1 MVTWGKQALQHL
13 AAGLTRKSATASS
26 SDRRPATSLALLAAL
41 LGLTVVG
48 CSSTDML
55 TSQSLSTDPQAPSE
69 TTSSASAFASSKPK
83 AAAQGFNPF
92 SDSHTT
98 TDTSPRQVIASPTMA
113 EVMLTGPLP
122 EMAWGKADAPVT
134 LIKYASLTC
143 PFCRRFQREI
153 YPQLKRDYIDT
164 GKLRF
169 IIREFPIG
177 RSSGNA
183 TIALRCAGPS
193 KYLQLYSKFLEQQGN
208 WVSQEVRIDKIH
220 AVAAQVGLSR
230 EKFDACLKNQEM
242 IDGLKWVKDR
252 GRTLGII
259 GTPNFFIQNERVKKY
274 LSYDELR
281 ARIDAASAGTLASAT
296 APAGR

>member
-1 MVTWGKQALQHL
+1 MSLVL
-13 AAGLTRKSATASS
+13 A
-26 SDRRPATSLALLAAL
+26 
-41 LGLTVVG
+41 G

-55 TSQSLSTDPQAPSE
+55 TAQSLSSDPQK
-69 TTSSASAFASSKPK
+69 SSQDASPASAFGSSTASKTQSS
-83 AAAQGFNPF
+83 GFNPF

-98 TDTSPRQVIASPTMA
+98 TDTSPRQVIASPTLA
-113 EVMLTGPLP
+113 EVMATGSLP

-169 IIREFPIG
+169 VIREFPIG
-177 RSSGNA
+177 RTSGNA
-183 TIALRCAGPS
+183 AIALRCAGPD
-193 KYLQLYSKFLEQQGN
+193 KYLQLYSKFLEQQGS
-208 WVSQEVRIDKIH
+208 WVSQEVRLDKIH
-220 AVAAQVGLSR
+220 AVAQQVGLSR

-281 ARIDAASAGTLASAT
+281 TRIDAVSAGTLASAT
-296 APAGR
+296 ASPAER